1 MDAIEKTHNNI
12 NFGNSKYHYKGP
24 TANVNFSNFIDAAT
38 LFGEIQSSR
47 INLADEEK
55 NQMDFKSKLS
65 DIRIGGRKSEKQN
78 NEIKNILNLSD
89 TQEGVIKSYKD
100 FFYNDA

>member
-1 MDAIEKTHNNI
+1 
-12 NFGNSKYHYKGP
+12 
-24 TANVNFSNFIDAAT
+24 
-38 LFGEIQSSR
+38 
-47 INLADEEK
+47 
-55 NQMDFKSKLS
+55 MDFKSKLS

-89 TQEGVIKSYKD
+89 MQEGVIKSYKD